1 MTPALFAYD
10 PAPAEVYGPADLT
23 PADIAERLQARRAAL
38 VAAFALAP
46 TRPSLN
52 PPLWPM
58 SEEAGAVALAIARG
72 ACDVA
77 AMIRGKGPKARRM
90 GAF

>member
-1 MTPALFAYD
+1 MTPAAFHFD

-23 PADIAERLQARRAAL
+23 PADLKARRAAL

-46 TRPSLN
+46 IAPRHDVPLTPSRP
-52 PPLWPM
+52 
-58 SEEAGAVALAIARG
+58 ALARL
-72 ACDVA
+72 A
-77 AMIRGKGPKARRM
+77 AITS